1 MNPANLVTLLRVV
14 LTPVFV
20 IAVWRAA
27 DGASGWPAAAA
38 FAVIAASDFVDGRVA
53 RRLHVASSSGRVF
66 DHGADISFLLIALAT
81 YVLLGIAPWWVPASI
96 AASFAVYVVDSIRRD
111 PTRPQ
116 LVGSRLGHFGG
127 IANYVL
133 VGVLVGNVSVGLG
146 WIPDGVMRLLFAAV
160 PLYCGASI
168 VSRWR
173 AARPAPY

>member
-1 MNPANLVTLLRVV
+1 MNPANLVTLLRIV

-27 DGASGWPAAAA
+27 HGASGWPAAAL
-38 FAVIAASDFVDGRVA
+38 FAVIASSDFVDGRVA
-53 RRLHVASSSGRVF
+53 RRWQVASAAGRVF
-66 DHGADISFLLIALAT
+66 DHGADIGFLLVALAT
-81 YVLLGIAPWWVPASI
+81 YVVLGSAPWWVPASI
-96 AASFAVYVVDSIRRD
+96 AASFAFYVADSIRRD
-111 PTRPQ
+111 PRRPQ
-116 LVGSRLGHFGG
+116 LVGSRLGHLGG

-146 WIPDGVMRLLFAAV
+146 WIPDGLMRVLFAAV

-173 AARPAPY
+173 AARPTPY